1 MMVRL
6 VILGLLREGPLHGYE
21 IKQRIEERMG
31 DWTSIAFG
39 SIYYAL
45 NRLAG
50 EGLIEA
56 AATEQEGGRPSRT
69 VYRITADG
77 RAHFLRLLR
86 EVWAEVE
93 RQYYTVDV
101 GLFFADALPRGEV
114 EGYLEGRI
122 THLKEAMSN
131 LEKHRDAEMADE
143 RVPRRAEMI
152 FEHTLVHLW
161 AEVAWAEDLLDRV
174 RRDGI

>member
-1 MMVRL
+1 MVQL

-21 IKQRIEERMG
+21 IKQRVEERMG

-45 NRLAG
+45 SRLAG

-69 VYRITADG
+69 VYRITAAG

-101 GLFFADALPRGEV
+101 ALFFADALPRGEV

-122 THLKEAMSN
+122 AHLREAVAY
-131 LEKHRDAEMADE
+131 LEEHRDAELADE
-143 RVPRRAEMI
+143 RVPRRAGMI

-161 AEVAWAEDLLDRV
+161 AEIAWTENLLDRV
-174 RRDGI
+174 RRDGV